1 MNETKKQGE
10 EAVLGTLHERCEEYV
25 RCDDTRR
32 LEVLEE
38 IKHLLFEARMED
50 GYYGLVSS
58 LDNKRHAYQDKELVE
73 T

>member
-1 MNETKKQGE
+1 MNETKSE

-32 LEVLEE
+32 LKVLEE
-38 IKHLLFEARMED
+38 IKHLLFEARMEE
-50 GYYGLVSS
+50 GYYDLVSN
-58 LDNKRHAYQDKELVE
+58 LDNQRHAYQDRTLVE